1 MDILVFNKLTKPI
14 YEGGATIDLSPKG
27 MWQVSVRRP
36 DGTYRYPFGEHWLP
50 NLFINRFANGLLG
63 SSTASSGPFCNWSTN
78 GSFFNNVQTNTWSFI
93 NGYFF
98 GSGSNTRKLA
108 VGSSNAAVTASQTAL
123 QAEVRA
129 DSTPSSGNTAD
140 INFTTGGITYV
151 ISETFPVETGT
162 VSYNEAGIK
171 HSPTTASVAAING
184 INPSTSGILNR
195 IVFPGAVTLNA
206 GEALALKI
214 AITIQSAAGT
224 NGIPIDIAGQN
235 GVNISGDL
243 KLIGTS
249 ASILGGTVTSNGVPT
264 INRDYPLLFNTDLA
278 PYGILSTLTAFSTQD
293 TNPTWGNTNPAS
305 GAWGSYTTDTRYRD
319 ATFTWGTNVPASNT
333 NFRSICFRSLGFD
346 NASGN
351 PGSGTALGGYQLLLD
366 NQMTKETTATLALS
380 LRFTV

>member
-14 YEGGATIDLSPKG
+14 YEGGATIDLRPKG
-27 MWQVSVRRP
+27 MWQVSVRRS

-63 SSTASSGPFCNWSTN
+63 SSVDTTGPYRNWSAN
-78 GSFFNNVQTNTWSFI
+78 GAFFGNIQTSTWSFI

-98 GSGSNTRKLA
+98 GSTTGRKLA
-108 VGSSNAAVTASQTAL
+108 VGSSNAAVVATQTAL

-129 DSTPSSGNTAD
+129 DSTPTSGNSAD

-151 ISETFPVETGT
+151 ISEVFPTETGT
-162 VSYNEAGIK
+162 VSYSEAAIK
-171 HSPTTASVAAING
+171 HSPPAISGRYING
-184 INPSTSGILNR
+184 INNPNSGILNR
-195 IVFPGAVTLNA
+195 IVFPGSVTLNA

-214 AITIQSAAGT
+214 SVTIQSAAGT
-224 NGIPIDIAGQN
+224 NGIPIDIAAQN
-235 GVNISGDL
+235 GVNITGDL

-249 ASILGGTVTSNGVPT
+249 ASILGGTVTSLGVPT

-278 PYGILSTLTAFSTQD
+278 PYGILSTLTSFSTQD

-305 GAWGSYTTDTRYRD
+305 GAWAAYTTDTRYRD

-346 NASGN
+346 NAAAN
-351 PGSGTALGGYQLLLD
+351 PGVSTALGGYQLLLD
-366 NQMTKETTATLALS
+366 NEMTKETTATLQLS
-380 LRFTV
+380 LRFSV